1 MKEDIIKTILATAWA
16 SGTKVTFDIYDD
28 HTTVEVELPKEPALI
43 PIDQKVE
50 IPEAKTEQPE
60 TPEKKKKP
68 ERWIDHGRIV
78 ALYTANPPRSV
89 PWIADDMGISKQTVI
104 NHLKHEGIY
113 NAKEAEE

>member
-16 SGTKVTFDIYDD
+16 SGTKVTLDIYED
-28 HTTVEVELPKEPALI
+28 HTRVTIEPEKEKPLI
-43 PIDQKVE
+43 PVGNFDV
-50 IPEAKTEQPE
+50 PEARIPKPE
-60 TPEKKKKP
+60 TPEKKKHDTVK
-68 ERWIDHGRIV
+68 RIDHGRIV

-113 NAKEAEE
+113 QAKEAEE

>member
-16 SGTKVTFDIYDD
+16 SGTKVTLDIYED
-28 HTTVEVELPKEPALI
+28 HTQVTIEPEKQPLPSAVEA
-43 PIDQKVE
+43 
-50 IPEAKTEQPE
+50 PEARIPKPE
-60 TPEKKKKP
+60 TPEKKKHDTVK
-68 ERWIDHGRIV
+68 RIDHGRIV

-113 NAKEAEE
+113 QAKEAEE